1 MRVTGHAEKDRVMI
15 DILMIVAVLVLLFF
29 GGEGLIKGAVS
40 LARTFGMSRLLVS
53 ALIVGF
59 GTSMPEMTVSVGAAL
74 KGSSEIAVGN
84 VVGSN
89 IANILL
95 IVGIAAIIFPILL
108 KGQAVRRDAGVMVA
122 ASIVLCAL
130 ALYGTLG
137 FAAGLLMFVGL
148 VAYLIWSYRHDQKNV
163 SNTTDLTIDD
173 IDGEKHLPATIAS
186 LYTVAGLG
194 LLVGGA
200 YLLVEGAIALARDF
214 GLSEAVIGLTI
225 VAIGTSLPELATSVV
240 AAIRKQGDMII
251 GNIIGSCI
259 FNILAILSITGMIK
273 AIPITGH
280 IAAYDVW
287 IMLAIT
293 IIFAAFLWFGIRI
306 GRRAGLAM
314 LLLYSGYMVWL
325 Y

>member
-1 MRVTGHAEKDRVMI
+1 MI
-15 DILMIVAVLVLLFF
+15 DILMIVAGLILLFF

-40 LARTFGMSRLLVS
+40 LARSFGLSRLLVS
-53 ALIVGF
+53 AVIVGF

-74 KGSSEIAVGN
+74 KGSSEIAIGN

-95 IVGIAAIIFPILL
+95 IVGIAALIFPILL
-108 KGQAVRRDAGVMVA
+108 KGQAVRRSAAVMVM

-137 FAAGLLMFVGL
+137 FAAGLVMFASL
-148 VAYLIWSYRHDQKNV
+148 VAYLIWSYRHDRKNLD
-163 SNTTDLTIDD
+163 NATDPTIED
-173 IDGEKHLPATIAS
+173 IDGEKHLPATIAT

-225 VAIGTSLPELATSVV
+225 VAIGTSLPELATSIV

-259 FNILAILSITGMIK
+259 FNILAILSITGMVK

-280 IAAYDVW
+280 IASFDVW

-293 IIFAAFLWFGIRI
+293 IIFSAFLWFGIRI
-306 GRRAGLAM
+306 GRRTGLAM
-314 LLLYSGYMVWL
+314 LMLYGGYMAWL
-325 Y
+325 YTGTVG